1 MKYIRYQYEEYKK
14 WKKNLQI
21 RASHGVLTS
30 HHYSSSDIE
39 AGEYTYGLPKIIRY
53 EDNIKVK
60 IGRFCSIATDV
71 QFILGGQHHYEWIT
85 QYGFSDKV
93 LKDFKNIKSYKDK
106 TTGDIIIGNDVW
118 IGRNAVILSGVTIGD
133 GAVIGTNS
141 LVTHS
146 VPPYCIVGGVPAKL
160 IKKRFSEEEISKLIE
175 LDIWNWPLEKIK
187 DKMPEML
194 SNDIDNLY
202 KNSI

>member
-1 MKYIRYQYEEYKK
+1 ME
-14 WKKNLQI
+14 KNLQI
-21 RASHGVLTS
+21 RESHGVLTS

-53 EDNIKVK
+53 EDDIKVK

-85 QYGFSDKV
+85 QYGFSQKV
-93 LKDFKNIKSYKDK
+93 LQDFKNIKSYKDK

-118 IGRNAVILSGVTIGD
+118 IGRNAVILSGVTIDD

-141 LVTHS
+141 FVTHLIPAYS
-146 VPPYCIVGGVPAKL
+146 IVGDAGK
-160 IKKRFSEEEISKLIE
+160 INKKTVFKRRYFQIDRIGYME
-175 LDIWNWPLEKIK
+175 LAIRN
-187 DKMPEML
+187 
-194 SNDIDNLY
+194 N
-202 KNSI
+202 